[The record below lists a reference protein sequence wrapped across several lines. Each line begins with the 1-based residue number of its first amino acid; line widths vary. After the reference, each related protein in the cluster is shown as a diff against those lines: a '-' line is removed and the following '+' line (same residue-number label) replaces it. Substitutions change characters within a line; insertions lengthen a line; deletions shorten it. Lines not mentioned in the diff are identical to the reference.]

1 MTSSA
6 IKFDFSSHCPH
17 LSCGEAVRADSSRC
31 TRACEKCGSDLVI
44 CSSCG
49 ATNRPMAVYCRG
61 CKQRNRFEVCPVQRG
76 LQAVGASFSSIQMI
90 DQIQAPFP
98 KRFAGTM
105 PASPLAVDGL
115 LVLAF
120 SDGRVQLISEN
131 SGSTVGQIASCDKI
145 AVTPAL
151 KDGFLYVAAGSQL
164 EAFDLTRSL
173 YHLAIP
179 SLKPAWTAQTIGG
192 TIITPLLVDD
202 KSVYMVTREGE
213 QILLEAVSRS
223 DGSRAWAEPL
233 RLGASRIVPPALIK
247 DVLMLVTLDGEANV
261 IEPVSGA
268 VNETL
273 DLQSMIDPEVF
284 PYVVGDRML
293 LADRSGDLLEISFGR
308 NGFICNHIFG
318 QRGRIS
324 SIAASE
330 SYIVVGHMA
339 GLTLL
344 NSRGHAL
351 WSNNSLEPVSVSPI
365 VSGESIFAI
374 DNSGLGLLFDVLR
387 SNPVER
393 VKMLSREVSL
403 PPLMTHSNIVAASA
417 GGELS
422 LIVWR

>member
-6 IKFDFSSHCPH
+6 INFDFLSHCPH

-49 ATNRPMAVYCRG
+49 ATNRPMTVYCRG
-61 CKQRNRFEVCPVQRG
+61 CKQRNRFEVCPVHRG
-76 LQAVGASFSSIQMI
+76 LQAVGASLNSIQMI

-98 KRFAGTM
+98 KRFAGTVL
-105 PASPLAVDGL
+105 ASPLAVDGL

-120 SDGRVQLISEN
+120 SDGRVLLISEN
-131 SGSTVGQIASCDKI
+131 RGSTVGQIVSSGKI

-151 KDGFLYVAAGSQL
+151 KDGFLFVAADSHL
-164 EAFDLTRSL
+164 ETYDLTRSL
-173 YHLAIP
+173 YHLAVP
-179 SLKPAWTAQTIGG
+179 LLKPVWTAQAVGG
-192 TIITPLLVDD
+192 TIISPLLVDD
-202 KSVYMVTREGE
+202 KSVYLVTREGE

-223 DGSRAWAEPL
+223 DGGRAWAEPL
-233 RLGASRIVPPALIK
+233 SLGANRIVPPVLIK
-247 DVLMLVTLDGEANV
+247 DILVLVTLDGEASV
-261 IEPVSGA
+261 IDPARGA
-268 VNETL
+268 VSEAFK
-273 DLQSMIDPEVF
+273 LQSMIDPEVS
-284 PYVVGDRML
+284 PYVVSDRML
-293 LADRSGDLLEISFGR
+293 LADCGGNLLEISCGR
-308 NGFICNHIFG
+308 NGFVCNHLFG

-330 SYIVVGHMA
+330 SHIAVGHMA

-344 NSRGHAL
+344 NSRGHAM

-365 VSGESIFAI
+365 ITGESIFAI
-374 DNSGLGLLFDVLR
+374 DDSGLGLLFDVLR

-393 VKMLSREVSL
+393 VKVLSREVSL
-403 PPLMTHSNIVAASA
+403 PPLITHSNIVAASA
-417 GGELS
+417 DGELS